1 MFFYEKKPEAMSL
14 SFKIG
19 GLMGLLIALVVGGAW
34 AVSVGCIVA
43 TGAGE
48 DPDEPHFPNTGGYGG
63 I

>member
-1 MFFYEKKPEAMSL
+1 MSL

-34 AVSVGCIVA
+34 AVSVGYIVA

-48 DPDEPHFPNTGGYGG
+48 GPDEPHFPDTGGYGG